1 MLTVQAVYDF
11 INDRAPFETQESY
24 DNSGLLLG
32 TPDMPVRA
40 IHVAL
45 DVTDRVLDEAEAAG
59 ANLVVTHHPLMFHAR
74 KRLVETDREA
84 RLLCRMIRA
93 NMALISAHTNLD
105 LSPEGTGR
113 ALAQAL
119 SLEAP
124 RAEGFVW
131 IGALPAPM
139 TGEAFVRHASEALHT
154 IVQPFGDMTRIV
166 RRVGLC
172 SGSGGEFWREALA
185 LGADAFVTGELPH
198 HHALDLT
205 ASGMLAFGCGHF
217 ATENPGIFALA
228 DALQNWLNAV
238 KYDVCV
244 SKSRMPAYA

>member
-11 INDRAPFETQESY
+11 INDRAPFDTQESY

-93 NMALISAHTNLD
+93 NMALISAHTNFD
-105 LSPEGTGR
+105 LAPDGTGR

-119 SLEAP
+119 SLEELTAQ
-124 RAEGFVW
+124 GFVW
-131 IGALPAPM
+131 VGTLPVPM
-139 TGEAFVRHASEALHT
+139 TGEALARRAAEALHT
-154 IVQPFGDMTRIV
+154 VVQPFGDMTRTV
-166 RRVGLC
+166 QRVGLC
-172 SGSGGEFWREALA
+172 SGAGGDLWPEALA
-185 LGADAFVTGELPH
+185 MGAEAFVTGELPH

-205 ASGMLAFGCGHF
+205 TSGMLALSCGHF

-238 KYDVCV
+238 QYDVCV

>member
-11 INDRAPFETQESY
+11 INDRAPFDTQESY

-93 NMALISAHTNLD
+93 NMALISAHTNFD
-105 LSPEGTGR
+105 LAPDGTGH
-113 ALAQAL
+113 ALARAL
-119 SLEAP
+119 SLEGLTAQ
-124 RAEGFVW
+124 GFVW
-131 IGALPAPM
+131 VGTLPVPM
-139 TGEAFVRHASEALHT
+139 TGEALARRAAEALHT
-154 IVQPFGDMTRIV
+154 VVQPFGDMTRTV
-166 RRVGLC
+166 QRVGLC
-172 SGSGGEFWREALA
+172 SGAGGDLWPKALA
-185 LGADAFVTGELPH
+185 MGAEAFVTGELPH

-205 ASGMLAFGCGHF
+205 AAGMLALSCGHF

-238 KYDVCV
+238 QYDVCV